1 MALDELT
8 TLTALQAR
16 RLLDEGKITALELI
30 EACLA
35 RIAAD
40 EPRVQA
46 WASLDPEF
54 ARAQARRCDEAR
66 RHGRPQGPLHGIPV
80 GVKDIIDTRDLPTQN
95 GTVLHAGRRPARD
108 AAVVERLRAAGAVIM
123 GKTVTTELAVYHPGK
138 TRNPHD
144 PERTPGGSSSGSAAA
159 VAARMV
165 PLAVGSQT
173 NGSVIRP
180 GSYCGVYAF
189 KPSFGLISRF
199 GVLAQSR
206 PLDHIGVFARSI
218 EDLALIAEALAG
230 FDARDADTRLEAPP
244 RLLKVAT
251 EDWPVVPDL
260 AFAKTPVWDQAE
272 EDLRAAFA
280 ELAEALGTRLIEVDL
295 PEAFTAAHGLHGLIM
310 AVDLARSFAREYER
324 GRDQLSERLRGIIE
338 EGRRALAIDYARAR
352 DVVPALREA
361 LDPLFARYDMIVTP
375 ATTGQAPSGLAST
388 GSPAFCTIWTL
399 LGLPAVSLPL
409 LTGADGMPIGVQL
422 VGRFG
427 DDARVLRTA
436 RWLVATIAGL
446 DAKPPTAE
454 SPAHG

>member
-1 MALDELT
+1 MAMDELT
-8 TLTALQAR
+8 TLTGLQAQ
-16 RLLDEGKITALELI
+16 RLLSEGKLSALDLT

-35 RIAAD
+35 RIAAA

-46 WASLDPEF
+46 WAFLDPDL

-66 RHGRPQGPLHGIPV
+66 RLGRPQGPLHGIPV
-80 GVKDIIDTRDLPTQN
+80 GVKDIIDTRDMPTEN
-95 GTVLHAGRRPARD
+95 GTMLHAGRRPTRD
-108 AAVVERLRAAGAVIM
+108 AAVVERLRAAGAVIL

-159 VAARMV
+159 VAAAMV

-180 GSYCGVYAF
+180 ASYCGVFGF
-189 KPSFGLISRF
+189 KPSHGLISRF
-199 GVLAQSR
+199 GVLTQSP
-206 PLDHIGVFARSI
+206 PLDHIGVFARTV
-218 EDLALIAEALAG
+218 EDLALVAEPLVG
-230 FDARDADTRLEAPP
+230 FDARDRDTRLEAPP
-244 RLLKVAT
+244 RLLEVACQ
-251 EDWPVVPDL
+251 DWPVLPDL
-260 AFAKTPVWDQAE
+260 AFVRGPIWDQAE
-272 EDLRAAFA
+272 DDLKAAFA
-280 ELAEALGTRLIEVDL
+280 ELAEALGPRITDVDL
-295 PEAFTAAHGLHGLIM
+295 PETFKAAHGLHGLIM
-310 AVDLARSFAREYER
+310 SVDLARSFAREYER

-338 EGRRALAIDYARAR
+338 DGRRALAIHYAGALAL
-352 DVVPALREA
+352 VPALRES

-375 ATTGQAPSGLAST
+375 ATTGKAPHGLEST

-399 LGLPAVSLPL
+399 LGMPAVTLPL

-446 DAKPPTAE
+446 DAGRA
-454 SPAHG
+454 A

>member
-1 MALDELT
+1 MALDDLA
-8 TLTALQAR
+8 TLTGLQAQ
-16 RLLDEGKITALELI
+16 RLLSEGKITALELT

-46 WASLDPEF
+46 WAFLDPEL
-54 ARAQARRCDEAR
+54 ARAQARRRDEAR
-66 RHGRPQGPLHGIPV
+66 RLGRAQGPLHGIPV
-80 GVKDIIDTRDLPTQN
+80 GVKDILDTRDMPTEH
-95 GTVLHAGRRPARD
+95 GTVLHAGRRPTRD
-108 AAVVERLRAAGAVIM
+108 AAVVERLRADGAVIV

-159 VAARMV
+159 VAAAMV
-165 PLAVGSQT
+165 PLAIGSQT

-180 GSYCGVYAF
+180 ASYCGVFAF

-199 GVLAQSR
+199 GALAQSR
-206 PLDHIGVFARSI
+206 PLDHIGVFARTI
-218 EDLALIAEALAG
+218 EDLALIAEPLIG
-230 FDARDADTRLEAPP
+230 FDVRDPDTRLEATP
-244 RLLKVAT
+244 RLLETAGQ
-251 EDWPVVPDL
+251 DWPLAPDL
-260 AFAKTPVWDQAE
+260 ALVKSPVWDQADD
-272 EDLRAAFA
+272 DLQAAFA
-280 ELAEALGTRLIEVDL
+280 ELAEALGPRITEVDL
-295 PEAFTAAHGLHGLIM
+295 PEAFKAAHGLHGVIM
-310 AVDLARSFAREYER
+310 GVDLARSFAGEYAR

-338 EGRRALAIDYARAR
+338 DGQRALAIDYARALEL
-352 DVVPALREA
+352 VPALRDS

-375 ATTGQAPSGLAST
+375 ATTGQAPRGLSST

-436 RWLVATIAGL
+436 RWLVTTIAGL
-446 DAKPPTAE
+446 DAG
-454 SPAHG
+454 PAA

>member
-16 RLLDEGKITALELI
+16 RLLDEGKISALELA

-35 RIAAD
+35 RIAAE

-46 WASLDPEF
+46 WAFLDPEL

-80 GVKDIIDTRDLPTQN
+80 GIKDIIDTRDLPTEN
-95 GTVLHAGRRPARD
+95 GTVLHAGRRPTRD

-159 VAARMV
+159 VAAAMV

-230 FDARDADTRLEAPP
+230 FDARDPDTRLEAPP
-244 RLLKVAT
+244 RLLEVAS
-251 EDWPVVPDL
+251 EDWPVLPDL

-272 EDLRAAFA
+272 DDARAAFA
-280 ELAEALGTRLIEVDL
+280 ELAEALGPRLIEVEL
-295 PEAFTAAHGLHGLIM
+295 PAAFTAAHGLHGLIM
-310 AVDLARSFAREYER
+310 GVDLARSFAREYER

-338 EGRRALAIDYARAR
+338 DGRAARAIDYARAR
-352 DVVPALREA
+352 DVVPALRDA

-375 ATTGQAPSGLAST
+375 ATTGQAPCGLAST

-409 LTGADGMPIGVQL
+409 LTGADGMPIGIQL

-446 DAKPPTAE
+446 DAGPRIPE
-454 SPAHG
+454 SQAHG

>member
-1 MALDELT
+1 MAMDELT
-8 TLTALQAR
+8 QLSGLAAQ
-16 RLLDEGKITALELI
+16 RLLSEGKITALELT

-46 WASLDPEF
+46 WAFLDPEL

-66 RHGRPQGPLHGIPV
+66 RLGRPQGPLHGIPV
-80 GVKDIIDTRDLPTQN
+80 GVKDIIDTRDMPTEH

-108 AAVVERLRAAGAVIM
+108 AGVVERLRAAGAVIL

-159 VAARMV
+159 VAAAMV

-180 GSYCGVYAF
+180 GSYCGVFAF

-206 PLDHIGVFARSI
+206 PLDHIGVFARTL
-218 EDLALIAEALAG
+218 EDLALIAEQLIG
-230 FDARDADTRLEAPP
+230 FDARDPDTRLEAAPC
-244 RLLKVAT
+244 LLETARQ
-251 EDWPVVPDL
+251 DWPLAPDL
-260 AFAKTPVWDQAE
+260 ALVKGPVWDQADD
-272 EDLRAAFA
+272 DLKSAFA
-280 ELAEALGTRLIEVDL
+280 ELADVLGPRITEVDL
-295 PEAFTAAHGLHGLIM
+295 PEAFKVAHGLHGVIM
-310 AVDLARSFAREYER
+310 GVDLARSFAGEHAR

-338 EGRRALAIDYARAR
+338 DGQRALAIDYARALEL
-352 DVVPALREA
+352 VPVLRA
-361 LDPLFARYDMIVTP
+361 SLDPLFARYDMIVTP
-375 ATTGQAPSGLAST
+375 ATTGQAPRGLSST

-436 RWLVATIAGL
+436 RWLVTTIAGL
-446 DAKPPTAE
+446 DGG
-454 SPAHG
+454 PAA